1 MKLSILLILF
11 GISQVLG
18 GRKNLGGK
26 SLFAKFCEKGQP
38 DYSDGPQCSSTNQNC
53 GPYGLCLLKSEIS
66 KTKWSFLENQVEGEH
81 EQGVE
86 WQCTC
91 FKTKKSRKAG
101 KKNICSK
108 KELINGKLVA
118 GVFKSTSYSRVSV
131 AGGFKYTR
139 YSRWSIHANCDCNFF
154 LSSCN

>member
-18 GRKNLGGK
+18 GK
-26 SLFAKFCEKGQP
+26 STRQFCEKGRP
-38 DYSDGPQCSSTNQNC
+38 DYSDGPHCSSTNQNC
-53 GPYGLCLLKSEIS
+53 GPYGLCLLKAETST
-66 KTKWSFLENQVEGEH
+66 TKWSFLENRVEGG
-81 EQGVE
+81 QGLE

-91 FKTKKSRKAG
+91 FKTKKSRKSG

-118 GVFKSTSYSRVSV
+118 GVFKSTMNFRMSI
-131 AGGFKYTR
+131 AGGFESTR
-139 YSRWSIHANCDCNFF
+139 YSRWSIYAYC
-154 LSSCN
+154 